1 MSGTAMFKKVMGQA
15 RATSRRGCIPGCL
28 GVNMGIREWSELY
41 PELSEGT
48 HTLRPLREASVVQG

>member
-1 MSGTAMFKKVMGQA
+1 MFKKVMGQE
-15 RATSRRGCIPGCL
+15 RATSRRGGIPGCL